1 MAEKEQVIARLRRI
15 EGQVR
20 GLTRMVQ
27 EDQECDQILTQLLAV
42 RAALDQAG
50 LKIIARYMED
60 CLPDQMMEQD
70 IPQARQHMQRI
81 LELVVR
87 MR

>member
-1 MAEKEQVIARLRRI
+1 MAEKDQVITRLRRI

-70 IPQARQHMQRI
+70 IPQARQRMQRI

>member
-1 MAEKEQVIARLRRI
+1 MVEKEQVIARLRRI

-50 LKIIARYMED
+50 LKIIARYMEY
-60 CLPDQMMEQD
+60 CLPDQMVEQD
-70 IPQARQHMQRI
+70 IPQARQRMQRI